1 MLAPLNST
9 MIAVALPSIMAEFHV
24 GMGRAAWLVTIYLA
38 TMASLQPLAGKLG
51 DRVGCRRLVLG
62 GLVLFGLASLASA
75 VAPRLWVLILC
86 RALQGIAAA
95 CIVPNGAA
103 LVREVLPEE
112 QRGRGFGYIATAVAI
127 AAAAGPPLGGALIA
141 LAGWRAIF
149 LVNVIVVLPSLL
161 MGWQQLPASRAT
173 TTGHRFDIAG
183 AIMLPVCLIAAA
195 GLLMLLGRGAT
206 PVVMVTGSLVVCMMA
221 IVFIQ
226 HENRHPD
233 PVIKFGLFRHRAFA
247 AANSGIGL
255 SNLAM
260 YTLLLSVPLLLVA
273 RGGFSSFQ
281 TGLVLTA
288 LSASMVAL
296 TPYGGRLVDRCGR
309 RIPTVLGL
317 LMLTLGTLPIA
328 HAGIDIALPTLLIGL
343 TCVGFGVGLSTSGL
357 QTTAVECVPREEAGM
372 ASGIYSTSRY
382 LGSILGSAILGTLL
396 GAERSE
402 VYNLGLVFVIV
413 FIAALLAMIASLGLQ
428 AYPSVDAGA

>member
-1 MLAPLNST
+1 
-9 MIAVALPSIMAEFHV
+9 
-24 GMGRAAWLVTIYLA
+24 
-38 TMASLQPLAGKLG
+38 
-51 DRVGCRRLVLG
+51 
-62 GLVLFGLASLASA
+62 
-75 VAPRLWVLILC
+75 
-86 RALQGIAAA
+86 
-95 CIVPNGAA
+95 
-103 LVREVLPEE
+103 
-112 QRGRGFGYIATAVAI
+112 
-127 AAAAGPPLGGALIA
+127 
-141 LAGWRAIF
+141 
-149 LVNVIVVLPSLL
+149 
-161 MGWQQLPASRAT
+161 
-173 TTGHRFDIAG
+173 
-183 AIMLPVCLIAAA
+183 
-195 GLLMLLGRGAT
+195 
-206 PVVMVTGSLVVCMMA
+206 
-221 IVFIQ
+221 
-226 HENRHPD
+226 
-233 PVIKFGLFRHRAFA
+233 
-247 AANSGIGL
+247 
-255 SNLAM
+255 M